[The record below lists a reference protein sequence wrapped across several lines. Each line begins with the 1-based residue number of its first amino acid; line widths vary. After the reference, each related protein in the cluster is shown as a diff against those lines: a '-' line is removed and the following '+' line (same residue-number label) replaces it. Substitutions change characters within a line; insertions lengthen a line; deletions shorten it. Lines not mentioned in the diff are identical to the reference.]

1 MRILLPA
8 ALLGAGLVAG
18 AALPPITDRIRD
30 ALAMAGLPLVPPPRA
45 DGPAPSGVSQG
56 HDLGHDHDHGA
67 AEDEMHVTMSA
78 EQAAA
83 QAIVVA
89 PVEGGVLDRHIL
101 VPGTVTP
108 DADRVAR
115 VPARVVGTVSEMRK
129 RLGDRVSKGE
139 VVAVLDSRE
148 VADAKSDYLTAQVQ
162 AELQSINFARQQ
174 KLVASQATSEAS
186 FQNAR
191 AAHLENQLRLD
202 LARQKLSALGLNA
215 AEVAAAQ
222 KRDEASPTTS
232 SLRQY
237 ELRAPVDGQIV
248 ERKVDV
254 GTAVGKEGEPADL
267 YTVADLSRVWI
278 EFSVPTS
285 SLAGVREGAAVSV
298 LAGRDEAGRRTQ
310 GRVIF
315 VSPLLNAET
324 RAARVVVSLPNDDGA
339 WRPGTY
345 VTAEIAIARDAV
357 AVRVPKPALQTIEG
371 KAVVFVRTDDGFEK
385 REVELGRSDDEAV
398 EALSGLKPGEPIVV
412 ANSFLLKAEL
422 GKSDA
427 GHDH

>member
-1 MRILLPA
+1 MRILLA
-8 ALLGAGLVAG
+8 ATFVGAGLVAG
-18 AALPPITDRIRD
+18 AGLPPVTDRIRTG
-30 ALAMAGLPLVPPPRA
+30 LAAAGLTV
-45 DGPAPSGVSQG
+45 APSPEEGG
-56 HDLGHDHDHGA
+56 HAAKTEADHDH
-67 AEDEMHVTMSA
+67 EDGDEIHVRMA
-78 EQAAA
+78 PEQIAA
-83 QAIVVA
+83 QAITMA
-89 PVEGGVLDRHIL
+89 PAEGGVLARHIL
-101 VPGTVTP
+101 VSGTVTP

-115 VPARVVGTVSEMRK
+115 VPVRVVGTVSEMRK

-148 VADAKSDYLTAQVQ
+148 VADAKSEYLTAQVQ

-186 FQNAR
+186 FQSAR

-232 SLRQY
+232 TLRQY
-237 ELRAPVDGQIV
+237 ELRASVDGQIV

-254 GTAVGKEGEPADL
+254 GTAVGKEGEPADI
-267 YTVADLSRVWI
+267 YTVADLSFVWI
-278 EFSVPTS
+278 ELSVPTS
-285 SLAGVREGAAVSV
+285 VLAGVREGAAVSV
-298 LAGRDEAGRRTQ
+298 LAGRDEAGRRAE
-310 GRVIF
+310 GRVVF

-324 RAARVVVSLPNDDGA
+324 RAARVVVALPNGDGA

-345 VTAEIAIARDAV
+345 LTAEIAIARDAV
-357 AVRVPKPALQTIEG
+357 AVRVPKAALQTIEA
-371 KAVVFVRTDDGFEK
+371 KPVVFVRTEEGFAK
-385 REVELGRSDDEAV
+385 REVELGRSDDDAV
-398 EALSGLKPGEPIVV
+398 EVVSGLKPGEPIVV

>member
-1 MRILLPA
+1 MRILIA
-8 ALLGAGLVAG
+8 ASLLGAGLIAG
-18 AALPPITDRIRD
+18 AALPPVTGRIRAGLAAAGLTVSSPPSGEAGPAATAHEPGHEAAD
-30 ALAMAGLPLVPPPRA
+30 GIHVRMAPGQIANQEIALA
-45 DGPAPSGVSQG
+45 PA
-56 HDLGHDHDHGA
+56 
-67 AEDEMHVTMSA
+67 
-78 EQAAA
+78 
-83 QAIVVA
+83 
-89 PVEGGVLDRHIL
+89 EGGVLARHIL

-115 VPARVVGTVSEMRK
+115 VPVRVVGTVTEMRK
-129 RLGDRVSKGE
+129 RLGDRVAKGE

-148 VADAKSDYLTAQVQ
+148 VADAKSEYLTAQVQ

-237 ELRAPVDGQIV
+237 ELRAPVEGQIV

-267 YTVADLSRVWI
+267 YTVADLSTVWI
-278 EFSVPTS
+278 ELSVPTS
-285 SLAGVREGAAVSV
+285 ALAGVREGAAVAV
-298 LAGRDEAGRRTQ
+298 LAGRDEAGRRAE

-324 RAARVVVSLPNDDGA
+324 RAARVVVTLPNGDGA

-345 VTAEIAIARDAV
+345 VTAEIEIARDRV
-357 AVRVPKPALQTIEG
+357 TVRVPKAALQTIEG
-371 KAVVFVRTDDGFEK
+371 KPVVFVRTEEGFDK
-385 REVELGRSDDEAV
+385 REVELGRSDDDAV
-398 EALSGLKPGEPIVV
+398 EAVSGLRPGETIVV

-427 GHDH
+427 GHDD